1 MPVALVEL
9 VVLPAVEPLMLPEV
23 EPVALR
29 SRSRGAFVSLE
40 VDRRIEL
47 SVALRPLARFF
58 DFILPIWLQSQ
69 LHLSSLADV
78 SEDAAT
84 FRSDVVAEDEVD
96 GEPRSEV
103 LLSVEV
109 LARGCVLSDGAALS
123 FGGLLTLAF
132 GRSSRV
138 CAVATGAARARA
150 RIEVTA
156 SFMCCL
162 RES

>member
-1 MPVALVEL
+1 MPVALVE
-9 VVLPAVEPLMLPEV
+9 LPAVEPLMLPV
-23 EPVALR
+23 VPVALLPR
-29 SRSRGAFVSLE
+29 SRSRGAFASLE

-58 DFILPIWLQSQ
+58 DFVLPMLLQSQ

-78 SEDAAT
+78 SEDEAT

-96 GEPRSEV
+96 SEPRSEV

-138 CAVATGAARARA
+138 CAIATGAARARA
-150 RIEVTA
+150 RITA